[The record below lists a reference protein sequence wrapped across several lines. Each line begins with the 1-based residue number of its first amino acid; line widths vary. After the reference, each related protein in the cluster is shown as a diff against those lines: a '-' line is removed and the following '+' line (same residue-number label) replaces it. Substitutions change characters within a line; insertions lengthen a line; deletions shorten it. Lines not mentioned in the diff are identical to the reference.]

1 MTAPTLTLI
10 EMQRIKYELG
20 DTVLNVGAQ
29 PWIGIRS
36 VWNVIKD
43 NVLGSDTAPTS
54 TSTTISAA
62 GATTITVASAV
73 DLVAGT
79 RVQIDVDGQRET
91 CTIRNVSGSVL
102 SLIARKTH
110 SGTYPVE
117 IESSLTI
124 VRGLIA
130 DLTALEQV
138 NTLGAFDALGLRRVD
153 EVEWAEKGASYWVEY
168 GKGLLRRKLA
178 SACGVGWIYSS
189 SRGSSGL
196 EVY

>member
-43 NVLGSDTAPTS
+43 NVLGSETAPTS
-54 TSTTISAA
+54 TSTAITSA
-62 GATTITVASAV
+62 GAVTITVASAT
-73 DLVAGT
+73 DLVAGV
-79 RVQIDVDGQRET
+79 RVQIDCDGQRET
-91 CTIRNVSGSVL
+91 CTVRSVAGSVL

-124 VRGLIA
+124 VRGIIS

-138 NTLGAFDALGLRRVD
+138 NTLASFDALGLRRVD
-153 EVEWAEKGASYWVEY
+153 EVEWAEKGAAYYVEF
-168 GKGLLRRKLA
+168 GKSLLRRKLA
-178 SACGVGWIYSS
+178 SACGVSWIYNAA
-189 SRGSSGL
+189 RGSGAL

>member
-1 MTAPTLTLI
+1 MPAPTLTLI

-20 DTVLNVGAQ
+20 DAVLNVGAQ

-62 GATTITVASAV
+62 AATTITVVSAV

-91 CTIRNVSGSVL
+91 CTIRNVAGSVL
-102 SLIARKTH
+102 SLVARKVH

-138 NTLGAFDALGLRRVD
+138 NTLGTFDALGLRRVD

>member
-43 NVLGSDTAPTS
+43 NVLGSDTAPTYSS
-54 TSTTISAA
+54 TAINSA
-62 GATTITVASAV
+62 GAVTITVASAV

-91 CTIRNVSGSVL
+91 CTVRNVAGSVL

-124 VRGLIA
+124 VRGIIS

-138 NTLGAFDALGLRRVD
+138 NTLASFDALGLRRVD
-153 EVEWAEKGASYWVEY
+153 EVEWAEKGAAYYVEF

-178 SACGVGWIYSS
+178 SACGVGWIYNA
-189 SRGSSGL
+189 SRGSGAL

>member
-1 MTAPTLTLI
+1 VTAPTLTLI

-43 NVLGSDTAPTS
+43 NVLGSDTAPTYSS
-54 TSTTISAA
+54 TAITSA
-62 GATTITVASAV
+62 GAVTITVASAV

-124 VRGLIA
+124 VRGIIS

-138 NTLGAFDALGLRRVD
+138 NTLASFDALGLRRVD
-153 EVEWAEKGASYWVEY
+153 EVEWAEKGAAYYVEF

-178 SACGVGWIYSS
+178 SACGVSWIYNAA
-189 SRGSSGL
+189 RGSGAL

>member
-43 NVLGSDTAPTS
+43 NVLGSDTPATS
-54 TSTTISAA
+54 SSTTISAV
-62 GATTITVASAV
+62 GATTITVASAT
-73 DLVAGT
+73 DLSVGT

-91 CTIRNVSGSVL
+91 VTIRNVSGSVL
-102 SLIARKTH
+102 SLIARKLH

-124 VRGLIA
+124 VRGLLA

-138 NTLGAFDALGLRRVD
+138 NTLASFDALGLRRVD
-153 EVEWAEKGASYWVEY
+153 EVEWAEKGSAYYIEF

-178 SACGVGWIYSS
+178 SACGVGWIYAAA
-189 SRGSSGL
+189 RGSGAL

>member
-43 NVLGSDTAPTS
+43 NVLGSDTPPTS
-54 TSTTISAA
+54 SSTTVSAV
-62 GATTITVASAV
+62 GAVSITVASV
-73 DLVAGT
+73 TDLVAGT

-91 CTIRNVSGSVL
+91 CTVRAVTGSAL
-102 SLIARKTH
+102 SLITRKLH

-124 VRGLIA
+124 VRGIIS
-130 DLTALEQV
+130 DLTQLEQV
-138 NTLGAFDALGLRRVD
+138 NTLASFDQLGLRRVD
-153 EVEWAEKGASYWVEY
+153 EVEWAEKGASYWIEY
-168 GKGLLRRKLA
+168 GKQILRRKLA
-178 SACGVGWIYSS
+178 SACGVSWIYSA
-189 SRGSSGL
+189 SRGGSGL

>member
-43 NVLGSDTAPTS
+43 NVLGSDTAPTYSS
-54 TSTTISAA
+54 TAITSA
-62 GATTITVASAV
+62 GAVTITVASAT

-91 CTIRNVSGSVL
+91 CTVRNVAGSVL

-124 VRGLIA
+124 VRGIIS

-138 NTLGAFDALGLRRVD
+138 NTLASFDALGLRRVD
-153 EVEWAEKGASYWVEY
+153 EVEWAEKGAAYYVEF

-178 SACGVGWIYSS
+178 SACGVSWIYNAA
-189 SRGSSGL
+189 RGSGAL

>member
-43 NVLGSDTAPTS
+43 NVLGSDTPPTS
-54 TSTTISAA
+54 TSTTITSA
-62 GATTITVASAV
+62 GAVTITVASAV

-79 RVQIDVDGQRET
+79 RVQVDVDGQRET
-91 CTIRNVSGSVL
+91 CTVRNVAGSVL

-124 VRGLIA
+124 VRGILA

-138 NTLGAFDALGLRRVD
+138 NTLASFDALGLRRVD
-153 EVEWAEKGASYWVEY
+153 EVEWAEKGAAYYVEF

-178 SACGVGWIYSS
+178 SACGVSWIYNA
-189 SRGSSGL
+189 SRGSGAL

>member
-43 NVLGSDTAPTS
+43 NVLGSDTPPTS
-54 TSTTISAA
+54 TSTAITSA
-62 GATTITVASAV
+62 GAVTITVASAT
-73 DLVAGT
+73 DLVAGV
-79 RVQIDVDGQRET
+79 RVQIDCDGQRET
-91 CTIRNVSGSVL
+91 CTVRNVAGSVL

-124 VRGLIA
+124 VRGIIS

-138 NTLGAFDALGLRRVD
+138 NTLASFDALGLRRVD
-153 EVEWAEKGASYWVEY
+153 EVEWAEKGAAYYVEF
-168 GKGLLRRKLA
+168 GKSLLRRKLA
-178 SACGVGWIYSS
+178 SACGVSWIYNAA
-189 SRGSSGL
+189 RGSGAL

>member
-43 NVLGSDTAPTS
+43 NVLGSDTAPTYSS
-54 TSTTISAA
+54 TAINSA
-62 GATTITVASAV
+62 GAVTITVASAV

-79 RVQIDVDGQRET
+79 RVQIDCDGQRET
-91 CTIRNVSGSVL
+91 CTVRNVAGSVL

-124 VRGLIA
+124 VRGIIS

-138 NTLGAFDALGLRRVD
+138 NTLASFDALGLRRVD
-153 EVEWAEKGASYWVEY
+153 EVEWAEKGAAYYVEF

-178 SACGVGWIYSS
+178 SACGVSWIYNA
-189 SRGSSGL
+189 SRGSGAL

>member
-1 MTAPTLTLI
+1 VTAPT
-10 EMQRIKYELG
+10 Y
-20 DTVLNVGAQ
+20 
-29 PWIGIRS
+29 S
-36 VWNVIKD
+36 
-43 NVLGSDTAPTS
+43 STAITS
-54 TSTTISAA
+54 A
-62 GATTITVASAV
+62 GAVTITVASAV

-124 VRGLIA
+124 VRGIIS

-138 NTLGAFDALGLRRVD
+138 NTLASFDALGLRRVD
-153 EVEWAEKGASYWVEY
+153 EVEWAEKGAAYYVEF

-178 SACGVGWIYSS
+178 SACGVSWIYNAA
-189 SRGSSGL
+189 RGSGAL